1 MPGTLAFFNRHFTF
15 KRPGPSTASTS
26 FTCFPFVHSKLD
38 LLPIHYRSICGQ
50 FSLSAREVSVNPQWM
65 QIVFGAVQEVMKIC
79 PHGKKVSAYGEKRA
93 GQFYKRHY
101 CGHKFKEKGK

>member
-1 MPGTLAFFNRHFTF
+1 
-15 KRPGPSTASTS
+15 
-26 FTCFPFVHSKLD
+26 
-38 LLPIHYRSICGQ
+38 
-50 FSLSAREVSVNPQWM
+50 VNPQWM